1 MGQRR
6 KIGDL
11 VKYKKF
17 LQETN
22 AYIFQATTTEE
33 RICKKSRKLQTFRTC
48 QVSLI
53 NSGFS
58 DSSFCQLRFY
68 PKIKNINEY
77 TGTNDQGEN
86 EYVVRKC

>member
-6 KIGDL
+6 KMSKL

-22 AYIFQATTTEE
+22 IQIFQATTTEE

-48 QVSLI
+48 QVGLI

-58 DSSFCQLRFY
+58 DSSFFQLQFY
-68 PKIKNINEY
+68 PKVKNINEY
-77 TGTNDQGEN
+77 TWTNAQGEN